1 MPHHCPFPV
10 RSTDSRSSYHT
21 GSVPGF
27 TLGLAL
33 VAALSGYAGLSDA
46 APAAAAQ
53 SKSPILNASS
63 TPVTS
68 QSVIGYA
75 KGRLLVAPRAGLSD
89 KEFEKALKSQN
100 ASSKGRFQSA
110 NIHVIELPPGADEV
124 AAMQALKK
132 DKRFKYVELD
142 MAMAPAASVND
153 PNFSKSWALPKLQAT
168 TAWDTTNG
176 GGVIVAILDS
186 GLDSGHVD
194 LKANYVPGWNFYENN
209 SNTSDVNG
217 HGTAVAGAA
226 AMVGNNST
234 GSAGVAFGA
243 KIMPVRISSP
253 DGYAYASTM
262 SQALYWATDNGA
274 RVANISFSGV
284 PGNATVQS
292 AAAYMRSKG
301 GYVVAAAGN
310 SGGLENVAA
319 HDSILAVS
327 ATDENDARATFSSY
341 GPYVD
346 VSAPGVNIYSA
357 WSGGGYGNYW
367 GTSFS
372 SPIVAATAA
381 LVMAANN
388 KLTPADIDK
397 ILKSTAVDLGA
408 AGADQYYGAGRVNAA
423 KAVAAAVTYVAT
435 DTQAPTISITSP
447 TAGKVVGVVPV
458 DVNYSDNVGVTR
470 AELYVNG
477 SKIASDDTSPFAFA
491 WDTSTYG
498 DGAYTLVAKA
508 YDAAGNVG
516 TSPSASVTLGNDTT
530 APVIISL
537 NPVNGATV
545 SPTKQAISASAT
557 DNQKVAKISLII
569 DGKEVAIAYGSSISY
584 SWNTRKVAKGAHS
597 ITVRAWDAAGNIT
610 SRIATVYK

>member
-10 RSTDSRSSYHT
+10 RSTDSRSSYRT
-21 GSVPGF
+21 GSVQGF
-27 TLGLAL
+27 TLSLAL

-53 SKSPILNASS
+53 SKNPILNAGS
-63 TPVTS
+63 TPVAS
-68 QSVIGYA
+68 QSIVGYA

-89 KEFEKALKSQN
+89 QELEKALKSQN
-100 ASSKGRFQSA
+100 AKSKGRFKSA
-110 NIHVIELPPGADEV
+110 NIHVIELPPGVDEV
-124 AAMQALKK
+124 AAMQTLKK

-142 MAMAPAASVND
+142 IAMAPAASVND
-153 PNFSKSWALPKLQAT
+153 PSLSKSWALPKLQAT

-176 GGVIVAILDS
+176 SGVIIAILDS

-194 LKANYVPGWNFYENN
+194 LKANYVPGWNFYDNN

-226 AMVGNNST
+226 AMVGNNSA

-284 PGNATVQS
+284 PGNTTVQS

-447 TAGKVVGVVPV
+447 TGGVVTGVVPV

-470 AELYVNG
+470 AELWVNG
-477 SKIASDDTSPFAFA
+477 TKVATDTTSPFAFA
-491 WDTSTYG
+491 WDTATYASG
-498 DGAYTLVAKA
+498 SHTLVAKA
-508 YDAAGNVG
+508 FDAAGNAG
-516 TSPSASVTLGNDTT
+516 SSSPVSVTLGNDTI
-530 APVIISL
+530 APVIASLSLTNGMTIS
-537 NPVNGATV
+537 P
-545 SPTKQAISASAT
+545 SKQAVSASAT
-557 DNQKVAKISLII
+557 DNQKVAKTSLTI

-584 SWNTRKVAKGAHS
+584 NWNTRKVAKGGHTV
-597 ITVRAWDAAGNIT
+597 TVRASDAAGNTT
-610 SRIATVYK
+610 SKSVTVYK

>member
-1 MPHHCPFPV
+1 MHRNSPFPV
-10 RSTDSRSSYHT
+10 RSTDSRRCYRT

-27 TLGLAL
+27 TLSLAL

-46 APAAAAQ
+46 ASANKPDW
-53 SKSPILNASS
+53 ASAKPF
-63 TPVTS
+63 TTS
-68 QSVIGYA
+68 SIVGWA

-89 KEFEKALKSQN
+89 AELDKALKSQN
-100 ASSKGRFQSA
+100 AKSKGRFKRA
-110 NIHVIELPPGADEV
+110 NIHVIELPPDADEV
-124 AAMQALKK
+124 AVMNVLKK
-132 DKRFKYVELD
+132 DRRFKFVELD
-142 MAMAPAASVND
+142 LAMAPAASVND
-153 PNFSKSWALPKLQAT
+153 PSLSKSWALSKLQTSA
-168 TAWDTTNG
+168 AWDTSNG
-176 GGVIVAILDS
+176 SGVIIAILDS
-186 GLDSGHVD
+186 GMDSSHAD
-194 LKANYVPGWNFYENN
+194 LNANYVPGWNFYDNN

-234 GSAGVAFGA
+234 GSAGVAYGA
-243 KIMPVRISSP
+243 KIMPIRISSP
-253 DGYAYASTM
+253 DGYAYGSTM
-262 SQALYWATDNGA
+262 AQALYWAADNGA

-292 AAAYMRSKG
+292 AAQYMRSKG

-372 SPIVAATAA
+372 SPIVAGTAA
-381 LVMAANN
+381 LVMSANS
-388 KLTPADIDK
+388 KLAPSDVDA
-397 ILKSTAVDLGA
+397 ILKSTATDLGA
-408 AGADQYYGAGRVNAA
+408 SGFDQYFGAGRVDAA
-423 KAVAAAVTYVAT
+423 KAVAKAKSYMAT

-447 TAGKVVGVVPV
+447 TGGKVTAVVPV
-458 DVNYSDNVGVTR
+458 DVNYSDNTGVVR

-477 SKIASDDTSPFAFA
+477 NKVVTDDMGPFAFA
-491 WDTSTYG
+491 WDTASYA
-498 DGAYTLVAKA
+498 DGAYTLIAKA

-516 TSPSASVTLGNDTT
+516 TSSSVSVTIGNDTT
-530 APVIISL
+530 PPVISGFNL
-537 NPVNGATV
+537 TNGMTV
-545 SPTKQAISASAT
+545 SGSRMTVSASAT
-557 DNQKVAKISLII
+557 DNQSVSKISLTI
-569 DGKEVAIAYGSSISY
+569 DGAEVSIAYGSSVSY
-584 SWNTRKVAKGAHS
+584 NWSLRKTANGAHNV
-597 ITVRAWDAAGNIT
+597 TVRAWDAAGNT
-610 SRIATVYK
+610 ASKTVTVTK

>member
-1 MPHHCPFPV
+1 MSHQCPFPV
-10 RSTDSRSSYHT
+10 RSADPRRCYRT

-27 TLGLAL
+27 TLSMAL
-33 VAALSGYAGLSDA
+33 IAVLSGYAGLSDA
-46 APAAAAQ
+46 APSAAAQ
-53 SKSPILNASS
+53 AKKPIANAGS

-68 QSVIGYA
+68 DSIVGWA
-75 KGRLLVAPRAGLSD
+75 KGRLLVAPRAGLPD
-89 KEFEKALKSQN
+89 KEFEKALKAQGANSR
-100 ASSKGRFQSA
+100 GRFKQA
-110 NIHVIELPPGADEV
+110 NIHVIDLPPGADEV
-124 AAMQALKK
+124 AVMQALKK

-142 MAMAPAASVND
+142 IAMAPAASTND
-153 PNFSKSWALPKLQAT
+153 PSLSKSWALTKLQAT
-168 TAWDTTNG
+168 TAWDTANG
-176 GGVIVAILDS
+176 SNVTIAILDS
-186 GLDSGHVD
+186 GLDSGHAD
-194 LKANYVPGWNFYENN
+194 LKANYVPGWNFYDNN

-234 GSAGVAFGA
+234 GSAGVAYGA

-284 PGNATVQS
+284 PGNTTVQS
-292 AAAYMRSKG
+292 AAQYMRSKG

-310 SGGLENVAA
+310 SGGLENVPA

-327 ATDENDARATFSSY
+327 ATDENDARASFSSY

-381 LVMAANN
+381 LVMAANS

-397 ILKSTAVDLGA
+397 ILTSTVVDLGS
-408 AGADQYYGAGRVNAA
+408 AGFDQHFGHGRVDAA
-423 KAVAAAVTYVAT
+423 RAVAAAKTHVAS
-435 DTQAPTISITSP
+435 DTLAPTISIASP
-447 TAGKVVGVVPV
+447 TSGTVTGVVAV
-458 DVNYSDNVGVTR
+458 DVKYSDNVGVTR

-477 SKIASDDTSPFAFA
+477 SKIATDDTSPFAFA
-491 WDTSTYG
+491 WTT
-498 DGAYTLVAKA
+498 DGYADGPYTLTAKA

-516 TSPSASVTLGNDTT
+516 TSSPVSVTLGNDTT
-530 APVIISL
+530 APVISSFNL
-537 NPVNGATV
+537 SDGMTV
-545 SPTKQAISASAT
+545 SVKQSVSASAM
-557 DNQKVAKISLII
+557 DNQKIAKISLII
-569 DGKEVAIAYGSSISY
+569 DGKEAAIAYGSSISY
-584 SWNTRKVAKGAHS
+584 TWSTRKLAKGSHTV
-597 ITVRAWDAAGNIT
+597 TVRASDAAGNTT
-610 SRIATVYK
+610 SKSVTVYK

>member
-1 MPHHCPFPV
+1 MSHQCPFPV
-10 RSTDSRSSYHT
+10 RSTDTRCSYRA
-21 GSVPGF
+21 GGVPGF
-27 TLGLAL
+27 TLSLAL
-33 VAALSGYAGLSDA
+33 IAAFSGYAGLSDA
-46 APAAAAQ
+46 APAQ
-53 SKSPILNASS
+53 SKSPLVNASS
-63 TPVTS
+63 NPVTS
-68 QSVIGYA
+68 PSVVGWA

-89 KEFEKALKSQN
+89 KELEKALKSQN
-100 ASSKGRFQSA
+100 AKSRGRFKSA

-132 DKRFKYVELD
+132 DGRFKYVELD
-142 MAMAPAASVND
+142 MAMAPAATVND
-153 PNFSKSWALPKLQAT
+153 PSLSKSWALPKLQAY
-168 TAWDTTNG
+168 TAWDTANG
-176 GGVIVAILDS
+176 SGVTIAILDS
-186 GLDSGHVD
+186 GLDSSHLD
-194 LKANYVPGWNFYENN
+194 LKANYVPGWNFYDNN
-209 SNTSDVNG
+209 SNTADVNG

-234 GSAGVAFGA
+234 GSAGVAYGA

-292 AAAYMRSKG
+292 AAEYMRSKG

-310 SGGLENVAA
+310 SGGLENIAA

-381 LVMAANN
+381 LVMSANST
-388 KLTPADIDK
+388 LTPADIDK

-408 AGADQYYGAGRVNAA
+408 AGTDQYFGAGRVDAA
-423 KAVAAAVTYVAT
+423 RAVAAAKTYVT
-435 DTQAPTISITSP
+435 SDTEAPTISIASP
-447 TAGKVVGVVPV
+447 TGGSVSGVVAV
-458 DVNYSDNVGVTR
+458 DVKYSDNVGVTR

-477 SKIASDDTSPFAFA
+477 SKVATDDTSPFAFA
-491 WDTSTYG
+491 WDTAAYA
-498 DGAYTLVAKA
+498 DGSYSLVAKA

-516 TSPSASVTLGNDTT
+516 TSAAVSVTLGNDTT
-530 APVIISL
+530 APLINSFSL
-537 NPVNGATV
+537 TDGMKVANNQ
-545 SPTKQAISASAT
+545 KISASAT
-557 DNQKVAKISLII
+557 DNQKVAKMSLTI
-569 DGKEVAIAYGSSISY
+569 DGKEVAVAYGGSISY
-584 SWNTRKVAKGAHS
+584 SWNTRKAANGSHS
-597 ITVRAWDAAGNIT
+597 VTARAWDAAGNT
-610 SRIATVYK
+610 ASRTVTVYK

>member
-1 MPHHCPFPV
+1 
-10 RSTDSRSSYHT
+10 
-21 GSVPGF
+21 
-27 TLGLAL
+27 LAL
-33 VAALSGYAGLSDA
+33 IAALSGYAGLSDA
-46 APAAAAQ
+46 APAAAAL
-53 SKSPILNASS
+53 SKNPIINASS
-63 TPVTS
+63 NPVTS
-68 QSVIGYA
+68 NSVVGWA

-89 KEFEKALKSQN
+89 KELEKALKSQN
-100 ASSKGRFQSA
+100 AKSNGRFKSA

-132 DKRFKYVELD
+132 DRRFKYVELD
-142 MAMAPAASVND
+142 MAMAPAATVND
-153 PNFSKSWALPKLQAT
+153 PSLSKSWALPKLQT
-168 TAWDTTNG
+168 YTAWDTANG
-176 GGVIVAILDS
+176 SGVTIAILDS
-186 GLDSGHVD
+186 GLDSSHLD
-194 LKANYVPGWNFYENN
+194 LKANYVPGWNFYD
-209 SNTSDVNG
+209 SNANTADVNG

-234 GSAGVAFGA
+234 GSAGVAYGA

-292 AAAYMRSKG
+292 AAEYMRSKG

-310 SGGLENVAA
+310 SGGLENIAA
-319 HDSILAVS
+319 HDSILVVS

-346 VSAPGVNIYSA
+346 VSAPGLNIYSA

-381 LVMAANN
+381 LVMSANS

-408 AGADQYYGAGRVNAA
+408 AGADQYFGAGRVDAA
-423 KAVAAAVTYVAT
+423 RAVAAGKTYVT
-435 DTQAPTISITSP
+435 SDTQAPTISIASP
-447 TAGKVVGVVPV
+447 TGGSVSGVVAV
-458 DVNYSDNVGVTR
+458 DVKYFDNVGVTR

-477 SKIASDDTSPFAFA
+477 SKIATDDTSPFAFA
-491 WDTSTYG
+491 WDTVAYA
-498 DGAYTLVAKA
+498 DGSYSLVVKA

-516 TSPSASVTLGNDTT
+516 TSAAVSVTLGNDTT
-530 APVIISL
+530 APVITGFSL
-537 NPVNGATV
+537 TNGMTLANNQK
-545 SPTKQAISASAT
+545 SSASAT
-557 DNQKVAKISLII
+557 DNQKVAKMSLAI
-569 DGKEVAIAYGSSISY
+569 DGKEVAVAYGGSISY
-584 SWNTRKVAKGAHS
+584 NWNTRKAANGAHS
-597 ITVRAWDAAGNIT
+597 VTVRAWDAAGNT
-610 SRIATVYK
+610 ASRIVTVYK

>member
-1 MPHHCPFPV
+1 MSHNYPFPV
-10 RSTDSRSSYHT
+10 RSTDSRLCYRT
-21 GSVPGF
+21 GSGPGF
-27 TLGLAL
+27 TLTLAL

-46 APAAAAQ
+46 APANKLA
-53 SKSPILNASS
+53 NASS

-68 QSVIGYA
+68 NAIVGWA

-89 KEFEKALKSQN
+89 TELEKALGPQN
-100 ASSKGRFQSA
+100 ARSMGRFKHA
-110 NIHVIELPPGADEV
+110 NIHIIELPAGADEV

-132 DKRFKYVELD
+132 DRRFKYVELD

-153 PNFSKSWALPKLQAT
+153 PSLSKSWALPKLQAS
-168 TAWDTTNG
+168 TAWDTASG
-176 GGVIVAILDS
+176 SGVIIAILDS
-186 GLDSGHVD
+186 GLDSGHAD
-194 LKANYVPGWNFYENN
+194 LKANYVPGWNFYDNN
-209 SNTSDVNG
+209 SNTADVNG

-234 GSAGVAFGA
+234 GSAGVAYGA
-243 KIMPVRISSP
+243 RIMPIRISSP

-262 SQALYWATDNGA
+262 SQALYWAADNGA

-284 PGNATVQS
+284 PGNTTVQS
-292 AAAYMRSKG
+292 AAQYMRSKG

-346 VSAPGVNIYSA
+346 VAAPGVNIYSA
-357 WSGGGYGNYW
+357 LSGGGYGNYW

-381 LVMAANN
+381 LVMSANS
-388 KLTPADIDK
+388 KLTPTDIDK
-397 ILKSTAVDLGA
+397 ILKSSAVDLGA
-408 AGADQYYGAGRVNAA
+408 AGADQYFGAGRVDAA
-423 KAVAAAVTYVAT
+423 KAVAAAKAYVAS

-447 TAGKVVGVVPV
+447 TGGKVVGLVPV

-477 SKIASDDTSPFAFA
+477 NKVITDDVGPFAFA
-491 WDTSTYG
+491 WDTASYA
-498 DGAYTLVAKA
+498 DGPYTLVAKA

-516 TSPSASVTLGNDTT
+516 TSPTVTVTIGNDTT
-530 APVIISL
+530 APVISTL
-537 NPVNGATV
+537 NPANGMFV
-545 SPTKQAISASAT
+545 SPTSQSVSASAT
-557 DNQKVAKISLII
+557 DNQQVTKISLTI
-569 DGKEVAIAYGSSISY
+569 DGKEVALAYGGSISY
-584 SWNTRKVAKGAHS
+584 NWNTRKVAKGAHS
-597 ITVRAWDAAGNIT
+597 ITVRAWDVAGNTT
-610 SRIATVYK
+610 SKAVTVYK